1 MAPFL
6 KKIPLITLCALS
18 VCLTVAACS
27 HDAEQRAASGGGG
40 VYVGAGVGR

>member
-6 KKIPLITLCALS
+6 KKIPVITLCALS
-18 VCLTVAACS
+18 VCLTLAACG
-27 HDAEQRAASGGGG
+27 HDPARPGAAGGG